1 MKIMEIGTK
10 MKKMREFRDLTQ
22 NDFSEL
28 LGISLSSLFNYEN
41 NKRMIP
47 LDILVKASNIL
58 QVNLLEDV
66 LELIDIKENKDMTN
80 KKVDELSVI
89 ANNISRLK
97 EIEENHEKLI
107 FEQEQVI
114 KLQNDLI
121 NKQEII
127 ISHNKKVLE
136 TYKNN

>member
-66 LELIDIKENKDMTN
+66 LELVDIKENKDMTN

-89 ANNISRLK
+89 SNNISRLK

-107 FEQEQVI
+107 YEQEQVI

>member
-1 MKIMEIGTK
+1 MKVMEIGTK
-10 MKKMREFRDLTQ
+10 MKKMRELRNLTQ

-66 LELIDIKENKDMTN
+66 LELVDIKENKDMTN

-89 ANNISRLK
+89 SNNISRLK

-107 FEQEQVI
+107 YEQEQVI

>member
-1 MKIMEIGTK
+1 MEIMEIGTK

-66 LELIDIKENKDMTN
+66 LELIDIKENKDITN

-107 FEQEQVI
+107 YEQEQVI

>member
-1 MKIMEIGTK
+1 MKVMEIGTK

-89 ANNISRLK
+89 ANNISQLK
-97 EIEENHEKLI
+97 QIEENHKKLI
-107 FEQEQVI
+107 DEQEQVI
-114 KLQNDLI
+114 NLQNDLI

-127 ISHNKKVLE
+127 INHNKKTLE
-136 TYKNN
+136 AYKNN

>member
-66 LELIDIKENKDMTN
+66 LELIDIKENKDITN

-107 FEQEQVI
+107 YEQEQVI